1 MRLKKIL
8 CGLLSAL
15 IMSTCLTGLAEA
27 KPMKNILEEILK
39 MSTVPQVRDY
49 INRFIRYIDEE
60 SLRLKSETFK
70 VDTAS
75 EIKRKDSVV
84 FGIFCSLCYKYN
96 WNRYIVYAAKNRDAS
111 EHAED
116 LDVLENIFPSSVG
129 SPDGLKALCSELMI
143 DVGDIIMTPKSWAVF
158 IRFIDEISLSD
169 KKISPCHSREKTASK
184 KGRKFK
190 AQEKIMGVDA
200 VLDSTDTVSE
210 TTLSSRFRIRQKRL
224 KNAASDLLKD
234 KKPSKPRRKR
244 NKPNCLSAH
253 RHDGKTYDYT

>member
-1 MRLKKIL
+1 MRLKKML

-60 SLRLKSETFK
+60 SLRLKLETFK

-169 KKISPCHSREKTASK
+169 KKIPRATRERKQRAK
-184 KGRKFK
+184 KDANLRFKRK
-190 AQEKIMGVDA
+190 
-200 VLDSTDTVSE
+200 
-210 TTLSSRFRIRQKRL
+210 
-224 KNAASDLLKD
+224 
-234 KKPSKPRRKR
+234 
-244 NKPNCLSAH
+244 
-253 RHDGKTYDYT
+253 